1 MKLSEQ
7 SRNVLFFGKVEMSYL
22 VARPPVHVLP
32 FPPLRN
38 SSRIA
43 AWCRQGRLPLRRR
56 EALTAGRDAG

>member
-7 SRNVLFFGKVEMSYL
+7 SRNVLFFGKVEMSYFGGPQPI
-22 VARPPVHVLP
+22 RVLP
-32 FPPLRN
+32 FPPLWN
-38 SSRIA
+38 SCRIA